1 MIGEG
6 LADRAARGRA
16 KRKAQRF
23 LAGESVEFRAY
34 LRMDGEESRR
44 GRLRVTPGTDEAA
57 WARWPR
63 WRPQP
68 VSLVLL
74 GGKGF
79 EDRIRW
85 GAITGDIPAHGW
97 LVRTGPDSVATLLL
111 ERNYLAIFAPLVS
124 LGAVPFAKSHRRR
137 RERA

>member
-6 LADRAARGRA
+6 LAVRAARGRA
-16 KRKAQRF
+16 KRKARRF
-23 LAGESVEFRAY
+23 LAGETVEFRAH
-34 LRMDGEESRR
+34 LRMDGEQSRR
-44 GRLRVTPGTDEAA
+44 GRLRVTPGSDEAA
-57 WARWPR
+57 WAPWPR
-63 WRPQP
+63 WRRPA

-85 GAITGDIPAHGW
+85 GAISGDIPAHGW
-97 LVRTGPDSVATLLL
+97 RVQTAPDSVATLLL

-124 LGAVPFAKSHRRR
+124 LGAVPFAQPHRRR
-137 RERA
+137 KKRA